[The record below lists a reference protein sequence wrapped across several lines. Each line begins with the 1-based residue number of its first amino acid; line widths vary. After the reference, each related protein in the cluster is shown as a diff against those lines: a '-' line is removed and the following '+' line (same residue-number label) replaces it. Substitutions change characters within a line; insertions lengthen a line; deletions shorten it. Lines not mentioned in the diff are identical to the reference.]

1 MGTFILKRKTYSVYD
16 ETDSLKRMKDSD
28 ILAQQKKQAPGFG
41 NVAQSAAG
49 GAVAG
54 AAALGVGKAISNTMN
69 GGGFKGAW
77 NGFKSGGKMG
87 AVLGG
92 IGAGMYALHKRNQ
105 QVENNSF
112 YNNRLEYA
120 QKQAKRREK
129 IDWRNNMTQRDGY
142 SY

>member
-16 ETDSLKRMKDSD
+16 ETDSLKRMRDSD
-28 ILAQQKKQAPGFG
+28 ILAQQKKQNPGFG
-41 NVAQSAAG
+41 QAAQTAATGAVVGAAG
-49 GAVAG
+49 
-54 AAALGVGKAISNTMN
+54 LGVAKGISNAFN

-77 NGFKSGGKMG
+77 NGIKSGGKMG

-92 IGAGMYALHKRNQ
+92 IGAGMYALHQRNK